1 MKRTIV
7 VILLGT
13 IAVSSCVSSQEVAF
27 IKVKNCVLDS
37 LYDFQIGSRSLT
49 HYYVKHLDNTYY
61 VGVSTKEDTL
71 SLITKWSED
80 KGCCDTLKRT
90 DGQVK
95 DIEKACVMLRDIF
108 NSSPNITSVSLRINK
123 SGDVFINLY
132 WTPTEDRYSILVT
145 NNGVESALDGFQYQF
160 DEHYFNEEYLYGRK
174 YDRINESLYYRIDP

>member
-1 MKRTIV
+1 MKRFWLFIV
-7 VILLGT
+7 FGIMV
-13 IAVSSCVSSQEVAF
+13 VPSCINYPKDTFVQ
-27 IKVKNCVLDS
+27 IKNCALDS
-37 LYDFQIGSRSLT
+37 LYYFQIGSRSLT

-132 WTPTEDRYSILVT
+132 WIPTEDRYSILVT

-160 DEHYFNEEYLYGRK
+160 DEHYFNEEYLSGRT